1 MIKLHFGI
9 IPWQISGDLIYPL
22 SATPKKWSNT
32 FKQFVGN
39 LPTNCLSVFDHF
51 VILALRVKNSDNIFK
66 SLNIVL
72 TSLSCAISCVFTCP
86 CTLPNG

>member
-39 LPTNCLSVFDHF
+39 LPTNCFSVFDDF
-51 VILALRVKNSDNIFK
+51 VILAIKELKILIIF
-66 SLNIVL
+66 S
-72 TSLSCAISCVFTCP
+72 SH
-86 CTLPNG
+86 